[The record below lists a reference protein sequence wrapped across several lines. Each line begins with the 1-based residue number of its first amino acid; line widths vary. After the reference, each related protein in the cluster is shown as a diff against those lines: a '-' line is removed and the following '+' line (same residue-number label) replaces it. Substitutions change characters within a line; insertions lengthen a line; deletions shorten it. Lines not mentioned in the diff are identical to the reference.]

1 MVRRTTARPGDLERA
16 SGGLRLYAQFGMRL
30 PGELAFKLKSYCR
43 SSGRSLNET
52 VMVAIEQYL
61 ARELTPHRQNGS
73 DGVE

>member
-1 MVRRTTARPGDLERA
+1 MARRTKVRLEDLERA

-52 VMVAIEQYL
+52 VTTALEQYL